1 MLSHLAKYLFMF
13 RNDLTARSLHKY
25 EGYNICDRCHENIFI
40 NKSYGPLEVRE
51 KYFVVLRGFN
61 KGEERCLKQ
70 KK

>member
-1 MLSHLAKYLFMF
+1 MF

-25 EGYNICDRCHENIFI
+25 EGYNICDRCHESIFI

-51 KYFVVLRGFN
+51 KYLVVLRGFN

-70 KK
+70 KKIIQVHIR